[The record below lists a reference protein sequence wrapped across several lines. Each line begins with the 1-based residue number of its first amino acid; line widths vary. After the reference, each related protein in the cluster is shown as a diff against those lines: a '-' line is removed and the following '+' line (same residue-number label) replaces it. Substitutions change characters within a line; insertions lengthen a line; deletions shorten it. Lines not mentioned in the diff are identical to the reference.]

1 MANETLTSVFSDIA
15 DAIRAKGVTGQM
27 MPTEMPTKIT
37 SIPSGGETQEAEW
50 KDVNFIDY
58 DGKNLYSYTTAEA
71 LALTELPPA
80 PDRTSKGLQFQEWN
94 YTLDEV
100 KANANDTG
108 KCTAGATYT
117 TTDGKT
123 HIKITIQDEYYSNIP
138 LVFRQTVSEGVEV
151 DWGDGST
158 PQTYTGANTNLKIT
172 HQYTPTSYPASYEI
186 TFKVNS
192 GTMSFP
198 TYIMGKSGN
207 VSGTNPTYSWNNMI
221 DEVNIGNGVKSLDDS
236 VFDNCKS
243 LASIT
248 IPNSVTNFYRSVFR
262 FCYSLASITIPSSIK
277 SIGNSGRFD
286 PGDIFSYCKSI
297 ASVSIPNS
305 VTVIGNNAF
314 SGC

>member
-58 DGKNLYSYTTAEA
+58 DGKNLYSYTKEEA

-80 PDRTSKGLQFQEWN
+80 PNRTSKGLQFQEWN
-94 YTLDEV
+94 YTLAQV
-100 KANANDTG
+100 KAEANASG

-138 LVFRQTVSEGVEV
+138 LVFSQTVSEGVEV

-158 PQTYTGANTNLKIT
+158 PQTYTGANTNLTIT
-172 HQYTPTSYPASYEI
+172 HQYAPSSYPASYEI

-198 TYIMGKSGN
+198 TRIMGKSGIQSN
-207 VSGTNPTYSWNNMI
+207 TNPIGVWNNMI
-221 DEVNIGNGVKSLDDS
+221 DEVNIGNGV
-236 VFDNCKS
+236 
-243 LASIT
+243 T
-248 IPNSVTNFYRSVFR
+248 
-262 FCYSLASITIPSSIK
+262 
-277 SIGNSGRFD
+277 SIGNYVFEN
-286 PGDIFSYCKSI
+286 C
-297 ASVSIPNS
+297 
-305 VTVIGNNAF
+305 
-314 SGC
+314 

>member
-58 DGKNLYSYTTAEA
+58 DGKNLYSYTTEEA

-94 YTLDEV
+94 YTLAQV

-138 LVFRQTVSEGVEV
+138 LVFSQTVSEGVEV

-158 PQTYTGANTNLKIT
+158 P
-172 HQYTPTSYPASYEI
+172 
-186 TFKVNS
+186 
-192 GTMSFP
+192 
-198 TYIMGKSGN
+198 
-207 VSGTNPTYSWNNMI
+207 
-221 DEVNIGNGVKSLDDS
+221 
-236 VFDNCKS
+236 
-243 LASIT
+243 
-248 IPNSVTNFYRSVFR
+248 
-262 FCYSLASITIPSSIK
+262 
-277 SIGNSGRFD
+277 
-286 PGDIFSYCKSI
+286 
-297 ASVSIPNS
+297 
-305 VTVIGNNAF
+305 
-314 SGC
+314 